1 MGGNAGTATGGPSFP
16 HPLNLMLP
24 TTRRQ
29 PAWGIMGLGAVNS
42 LLVALLS
49 LPLVY
54 LILRATSDT
63 ADGWHYITQPNKLRV
78 LWNSISLAGAVA
90 LTTTLI
96 AVPLAWLVVRT
107 DVWGRR
113 WWTILL
119 TVPLVIPS
127 YVGAFALIGAFGP
140 KGMVQGWLEN
150 FGVERLP
157 SIYGFFGAW
166 LSISLFSFPYVFL
179 SVRAGLRGLDPQ
191 LEEASKMLGRGTCAT
206 FFKISLPQ
214 LLPSIQAGVLLVILY
229 TLSDF
234 GAVAF
239 MRFNALTRD
248 IYIQNSQSFRN
259 NRVAMLGLELVI
271 LAALLL
277 LISRRLEGNAKAYQ
291 RQSTRKNTTRL
302 RLGKWQIAA
311 QLFCG
316 VIVLLALV
324 APIGVTV
331 YWLINGLERGEAFNE
346 MLGPLQRS
354 MRLAGITAGVAG
366 LVALP
371 LVVMQVRYPSKLS
384 RWLGFGAYVGNA
396 LPGVVVAIALVFFAT
411 RYAFDL
417 YQTLPLLIFAYLVR
431 FLPEMLGPLQASM
444 LQVNPHLEESA
455 LTLGRN
461 RLRVLA
467 TITVPL
473 VRSGWVAGV
482 ALVFLTVMKELPA
495 TRILAP
501 IGYDTLATQIW
512 SATQELFYARAAAP
526 SLVLVIVSALSL
538 IYILEPDDD

>member
-371 LVVMQVRYPSKLS
+371 LVVMQVRYP
-384 RWLGFGAYVGNA
+384 
-396 LPGVVVAIALVFFAT
+396 
-411 RYAFDL
+411 
-417 YQTLPLLIFAYLVR
+417 
-431 FLPEMLGPLQASM
+431 
-444 LQVNPHLEESA
+444 
-455 LTLGRN
+455 
-461 RLRVLA
+461 
-467 TITVPL
+467 
-473 VRSGWVAGV
+473 
-482 ALVFLTVMKELPA
+482 
-495 TRILAP
+495 
-501 IGYDTLATQIW
+501 
-512 SATQELFYARAAAP
+512 
-526 SLVLVIVSALSL
+526 
-538 IYILEPDDD
+538 